1 MIVTVTSVSCTV
13 CLYKILETLSGCDVK
28 LTQHHQHFQKKNRS
42 PAKKLR
48 MRSSPHEVNR
58 VPFNLIN
65 QQKVAAD
72 VAFPVVGPIAFER
85 VVQPLS
91 AQRAIVGNQQQH
103 RLLELP
109 HVVVPGARQPL
120 PVF

>member
-1 MIVTVTSVSCTV
+1 
-13 CLYKILETLSGCDVK
+13 
-28 LTQHHQHFQKKNRS
+28 
-42 PAKKLR
+42 
-48 MRSSPHEVNR
+48 MRPRPHEVNR
-58 VPFNLIN
+58 VSFNLVN
-65 QQKVAAD
+65 QQEVAAN
-72 VAFPVVGPIAFER
+72 VAFPVLGPFAFER

-109 HVVVPGARQPL
+109 HVVTPGARQPL